1 MITTEEAE
9 RLAMI
14 LNRLDMDR
22 NATALRSLAAER
34 DALKAEVERLKA
46 GGCARDQSTT
56 QFCAEAVALQ
66 AENARL
72 RKALEGIEEYWNATA
87 LRSLAAERD
96 ALKMLFVPITVEC
109 EKVLK
114 LGTMAALLSC
124 PDDMTKTQSGAHRLA
139 HLVVQWSSEK
149 ARAEKAEAENA
160 RLREA
165 LKECADDLEA
175 EITHRYGGMVTK
187 YPTQRLKRDQDM
199 APVMKARAAL
209 GEKE

>member
-1 MITTEEAE
+1 MMTITTEEAE
-9 RLAMI
+9 RLAII

-34 DALKAEVERLKA
+34 DAL
-46 GGCARDQSTT
+46 Q
-56 QFCAEAVALQ
+56 
-66 AENARL
+66 
-72 RKALEGIEEYWNATA
+72 
-87 LRSLAAERD
+87 
-96 ALKMLFVPITVEC
+96 
-109 EKVLK
+109 
-114 LGTMAALLSC
+114 
-124 PDDMTKTQSGAHRLA
+124 
-139 HLVVQWSSEK
+139 
-149 ARAEKAEAENA
+149 AENA